1 MANNIKGITIEIGG
15 STQKLDQALKGVN
28 TTAKSLQNELKA
40 VNTALKL
47 DPTNVEAAAKKQQLL
62 TEAVKTTKEKVKT
75 D

>member
-40 VNTALKL
+40 VNVRFAHI
-47 DPTNVEAAAKKQQLL
+47 KQIY
-62 TEAVKTTKEKVKT
+62 VKVHFFNFPQGKPRIRNN
-75 D
+75 